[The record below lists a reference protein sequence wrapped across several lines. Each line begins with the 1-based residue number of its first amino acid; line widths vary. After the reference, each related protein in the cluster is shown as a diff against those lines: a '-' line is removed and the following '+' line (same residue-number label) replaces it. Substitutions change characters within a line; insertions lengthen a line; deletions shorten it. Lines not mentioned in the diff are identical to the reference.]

1 MEKGYERLRE
11 AHKQVYALQQELQE
25 VEEKWAAKLE
35 DAVDKIGLLKTRLE
49 ERDRDEVAANAKHAT
64 LSKEWKGRGKV
75 IAALREAVANM
86 KKGKRDKEVEKAVQ
100 TEVKGVLVAG
110 TQTERRTYASIL
122 AQTEA
127 VSIGGENTDKMD
139 VDTPPPPTNTPT
151 SPAATPSA
159 NTTNAT
165 PTSSHLGRDF
175 VVHGIAC
182 SGPWTQKIQGAERA
196 FGRRGGGVI
205 GV

>member
-1 MEKGYERLRE
+1 M
-11 AHKQVYALQQELQE
+11 
-25 VEEKWAAKLE
+25 
-35 DAVDKIGLLKTRLE
+35 E
-49 ERDRDEVAANAKHAT
+49 ERDRDEVAANEKYAT
-64 LSKEWKGRGKV
+64 LSKECTGRGKE

-110 TQTERRTYASIL
+110 TLTERRTYASIL
-122 AQTEA
+122 TQTEE

-139 VDTPPPPTNTPT
+139 VDTPPSPTNKPT

-165 PTSSHLGRDF
+165 PTSAHLVRAF

-182 SGPWTQKIQGAERA
+182 SRPWTQKIQEAETA

-205 GV
+205 GVRWLLQGYRRRGKASSSLVVFCEEGSAGCRRHVR